1 MGVEKIIVRD
11 NYGLILKEIKGSV
24 TLIKSDIDKV
34 KADLVEIKNNTK
46 KE

>member
-1 MGVEKIIVRD
+1 MGVEEIIVRD
-11 NYGLILKEIKGSV
+11 NYAVILKEIKDSV